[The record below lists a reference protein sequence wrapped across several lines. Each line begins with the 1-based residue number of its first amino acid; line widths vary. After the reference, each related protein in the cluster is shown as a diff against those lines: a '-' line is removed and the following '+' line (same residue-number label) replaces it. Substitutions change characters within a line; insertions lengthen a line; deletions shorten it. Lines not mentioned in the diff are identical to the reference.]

1 MTQAYK
7 NFYTVF
13 STLVMSVAGTCFNVV
28 QAAPDAELLIEVMRE
43 VHPGYLRY
51 QSETEAATAER
62 IFREAAD
69 RATADGAVNNG
80 AFYLAVSEYLA
91 TIRCEHT
98 EAELPV
104 ALAEW
109 RDSTPT
115 MLPVSFKWV
124 EDTAIITG
132 VAAGTLGVAIGDEL
146 LAVDGHSMSGLL
158 DEMATHISVDGFT
171 DHTKAALFAGR
182 DDVGLTTFDMFYPL
196 LHGFSDSFM
205 LSLRTEGGE
214 RHEARVAAVDEST
227 ALAARGLSVDW
238 ANFSDP
244 DAVVWQQVGD
254 AAVLT
259 ISTFVNYRTPVVPD
273 EVFGAVLREIKASDA
288 TRLVLDLRNVGGG
301 SSDVMESLL
310 AHLIGQPMTIGGA
323 TRVKTYEFAKFREHL
338 STWNES
344 VFTLPAS
351 RFTPDGAG
359 LYFLNP
365 ENGSD
370 TKVLQPAADAWH
382 GPLTALIGAGNESA
396 LTMLLAEL
404 RDEREVTLIGQ
415 PTGGSAQGP
424 TAGVL
429 ATLTLPES
437 QILVRVPLRWSLTS
451 FKDFEFGQGITPDIL
466 VPETIADLR
475 AGRDR
480 TLEIATT
487 ELGR

>member
-1 MTQAYK
+1 MTQGCKHYRA
-7 NFYTVF
+7 TF
-13 STLVMSVAGTCFNVV
+13 SALALCLTNSGVTMAQVST
-28 QAAPDAELLIEVMRE
+28 DAELLINVMRDI
-43 VHPGYLRY
+43 HPGYLRY
-51 QSETEAATAER
+51 QSDTEAATAEQR
-62 IFREAAD
+62 FREAAGI
-69 RATADGAVNNG
+69 AADDG

-115 MLPVSFKWV
+115 MLPVSFNWV
-124 EDTAIITG
+124 ESTAIVTG
-132 VAAGTLGVAIGDEL
+132 VATGTSGVQIGDEL
-146 LAVDGHSMSGLL
+146 LAVDGHAMTSLLEQMSS
-158 DEMATHISVDGFT
+158 HISVDGFT
-171 DHTKAALFAGR
+171 DHTKSTLFAGR

-205 LSLRTEGGE
+205 LSLRTEGDE
-214 RHEARVAAVDEST
+214 QRETRVAAVDEST
-227 ALAARGLSVDW
+227 ALAARGLSTAW
-238 ANFSDP
+238 ANFSDK
-244 DAVVWQQVGD
+244 DAVVWHSVGD

-259 ISTFVNYRTPVVPD
+259 ISTFVNYRTPVAPD
-273 EVFGAVLREIKASDA
+273 EVFGAVLRDIKASGA

-310 AHLIGQPMTIGGA
+310 AHLIERPMTIGGP
-323 TRVKTYEFAKFREHL
+323 TRVKTYDFADYRAHL

-351 RFTPDGAG
+351 RFTADGAG
-359 LYFLNP
+359 LYVMNSDT
-365 ENGSD
+365 GSD
-370 TKVLQPAADAWH
+370 TTLLQPAADAWH

-404 RDEREVTLIGQ
+404 RDERDVTLVGQ

-424 TAGVL
+424 TAGVI
-429 ATLTLPES
+429 ANLTLPDS
-437 QILVRVPLRWSLTS
+437 QILVRVPLRWSVTS
-451 FKDFEFGQGITPDIL
+451 YKDFEFGLGMTPDIL

-480 TLEIATT
+480 VLEAATGASI
-487 ELGR
+487 LAR